1 MILHR
6 TFLLARAL
14 SLELSP
20 AINLPEFAHFKP
32 LYFVSNIVSL
42 ALQISIDLL
51 RIHKLYQTNWRLLLF
66 IIWMQNETIH
76 HQMWVSSSFRLEK
89 FFFGTARIILN
100 HGTSSDHLALLWKF
114 FEAEDVLF
122 GLCYTLKTVSI
133 QSFLFPNCLRNQ
145 MSRNLRSLFHYVNF
159 THFFDSLIPDETIFF
174 QPFSISL
181 IFILYRFIYY
191 FYLSRFIFNWFFC
204 FD

>member
-51 RIHKLYQTNWRLLLF
+51 RIHKLYQTN
-66 IIWMQNETIH
+66 
-76 HQMWVSSSFRLEK
+76 
-89 FFFGTARIILN
+89 
-100 HGTSSDHLALLWKF
+100 
-114 FEAEDVLF
+114 
-122 GLCYTLKTVSI
+122 
-133 QSFLFPNCLRNQ
+133 
-145 MSRNLRSLFHYVNF
+145 
-159 THFFDSLIPDETIFF
+159 
-174 QPFSISL
+174 
-181 IFILYRFIYY
+181 
-191 FYLSRFIFNWFFC
+191 
-204 FD
+204 